1 MQKLTNFFVGKNI
14 TFFFYFGVK
23 RTILNKKKNRVHSVL
38 NYNNAY
44 LQLEQNQLSSG
55 GFTTPEA
62 RSLVHQGY
70 KFTLN

>member
-14 TFFFYFGVK
+14 TFF
-23 RTILNKKKNRVHSVL
+23 ILVSKEQYLTKKNRMHSVL